1 MVRQK
6 HGRLAALLFILF
18 ASTGFAVPVFSSPYW
33 ATFDCPVQPGETV
46 PPIEARYM
54 PLQSQP
60 VFVPLPF
67 YRESEPRNAYEL
79 MTERNH
85 ATCRPGFDPL
95 GAQSRTYPSPQPLLD
110 RSQPAGKA
118 VEALT
123 YEVQRGDTLFRIAK
137 QFEVTVE
144 ELVRSN
150 HIANRNL
157 LQVGQKLQIPSSLP
171 IAKLP
176 DSGPDMKRVAKVLKS
191 KLTAYTAG
199 PESTGKTPSHPQYG
213 ITFSGKKATEGRT
226 IAVDPKVIPL
236 GTTVYIEGI
245 GYRTAEDTGP
255 AIKGNRID
263 VFMNDVKE
271 ALKFGVKNDVT
282 IYVLSNETSDATS

>member
-1 MVRQK
+1 MPARVR
-6 HGRLAALLFILF
+6 
-18 ASTGFAVPVFSSPYW
+18 S
-33 ATFDCPVQPGETV
+33 
-46 PPIEARYM
+46 ARRAKQD
-54 PLQSQP
+54 LS
-60 VFVPLPF
+60 L
-67 YRESEPRNAYEL
+67 
-79 MTERNH
+79 
-85 ATCRPGFDPL
+85 
-95 GAQSRTYPSPQPLLD
+95 PQPLLD
-110 RSQPAGKA
+110 RPQPAGKA

-157 LQVGQKLQIPSSLP
+157 LQVGQKLQIPSSMP

-245 GYRTAEDTGP
+245 GYRTAEDTGS